1 MKSNKR
7 VAVCSRS
14 FSRHSVLR
22 SELLLRFPN
31 SVFNDLGQEFN
42 SEQLVVFLAGAEQ
55 AIVGLEKI
63 TFDVLSRLPEL
74 KLISKYGV
82 GLDSLELEAFE
93 KLQVKLAWQGGV
105 NKRSVSEL
113 ALGHMLSALRNLFEL
128 QQLVKAGGWN
138 NKTGREL
145 SGQCVGL
152 VGFGHVGQDLALLL
166 QNFGCRVLA
175 NDLLDKS
182 KEAARL
188 GVKMVSLEELF
199 SSADIVSLHIPL
211 NLANRHLISEKYLS
225 LLGPNSLLINTARGG
240 LVDEAALF
248 KLLSVKK
255 IGGASFDV
263 LELEPPKD
271 NALLTL
277 DNFFASPHIGG
288 STAESIL
295 AMGRAAIAGLE

>member
-7 VAVCSRS
+7 IAVCSRS
-14 FSRHSVLR
+14 FSRHPVLR
-22 SELLLRFPN
+22 QELLARFPN

-42 SEQLVVFLAGAEQ
+42 SEQLVGFLAGAEQ

-63 TFDVLSRLPEL
+63 TYDVLSRLPEL

-113 ALGHMLSALRNLFEL
+113 ALGHMLSALRNLAEL

-166 QNFGCRVLA
+166 QNFGCRLLA
-175 NDLLDKS
+175 TDLLDKS
-182 KEAARL
+182 KTAARL

-199 SSADIVSLHIPL
+199 ASADIVSLHIPL
-211 NLANRHLISEKYLS
+211 NAANRHLISEKYLS
-225 LLGPNSLLINTARGG
+225 LMGPNSLLINTARGG

-248 KLLSVKK
+248 KLLSIKK
-255 IGGASFDV
+255 IGAAAFDV

-271 NALLTL
+271 NVLLTL
-277 DNFFASPHIGG
+277 DNFFTSPHIGG